1 MNVVEVKNLSKSY
14 KNLKAVDNVSF
25 NVKKRGNTW
34 TFGS

>member
-25 NVKKRGNTW
+25 NVKRGNTW